1 MSFNDILYFFKL
13 YKNIYYKEVH
23 MIEKEI
29 LSNRETND
37 LPIQY
42 KIYEIFLAINESAYN
57 EKTIDYNTFVNI
69 QEILINLMKKIYI
82 K

>member
-1 MSFNDILYFFKL
+1 
-13 YKNIYYKEVH
+13 

-29 LSNRETND
+29 INSRSTGD
-37 LPIQY
+37 LPIRY

-57 EKTIDYNTFVNI
+57 EKIIDYNTFVGAQNI
-69 QEILINLMKKIYI
+69 LMNWMKKIYI